1 MKAFKIII
9 LTSMILLTFS
19 IKAFSL
25 EDKEV
30 EEIKNALEIIYMERN
45 NMFIQG
51 NITDLPQFFNS
62 QTRYGGWALDHEVR
76 RIKYLR
82 KWADE
87 RGIEFKDISSELH
100 FRKVTGSGDK
110 AKVLANE
117 YYKFTYVYKE
127 NREIEN
133 VFGVGLIHNVDLIK
147 RDYQW
152 IINWDWYT
160 DCFEDA
166 LKSISAEIKNID
178 SPIDRIYTLPVES
191 RVSIDELGDSE
202 AELRRKKAVSYANKY
217 CGIPWASGF
226 EDRYNKKYKNYTGAG
241 GNCTNYVS
249 QCLGDK
255 EEGAGLPQW
264 GGWSSTKTKY
274 GQSEGS
280 PAWVNADAFKNYLLY
295 SGKGSLIKK
304 GEYKDLLSIDS
315 SGNSIFSKL
324 NYGDVICYSK
334 GGDIDHFAIV
344 TGFDSQGYP
353 LINSHTTDRFKVPFD
368 LGWGNKNIGFYFI
381 KINY

>member
-1 MKAFKIII
+1 MKAFKFII
-9 LTSMILLTFS
+9 LTSIFLLISS
-19 IKAFSL
+19 INAYSL
-25 EDKEV
+25 EDSEI
-30 EEIKNALEIIYMERN
+30 EEIKNALEIIYIERN
-45 NMFIQG
+45 NMFTQG

-62 QTRYGGWALDHEVR
+62 KSRYGGWALDHEVR

-82 KWADE
+82 KWAEE
-87 RGIEFKDISSELH
+87 RGIEFKNISSELH
-100 FRKVTGSGDK
+100 FRKITGSSDK

-117 YYKFTYVYKE
+117 YYKFTYVYKD
-127 NREIEN
+127 NREKEN

-147 RDYQW
+147 QDYQW

-166 LKSISAEIKNID
+166 LKSISAEIKNLD
-178 SPIDRIYTLPVES
+178 TPIDKAYTLPIES
-191 RVSIDELGDSE
+191 RISINELPDSDE
-202 AELRRKKAVSYANKY
+202 ALRRKKAVAYADKY

-241 GNCTNYVS
+241 GNCTNFVS

-255 EEGAGLPQW
+255 EEGAALKQW
-264 GGWSSTKTKY
+264 GGWHSTKTSY

-280 PAWVNADAFKNYLLY
+280 ASWVNADAFKNYLLY
-295 SGKGSLIKK
+295 SGKGTLIKK
-304 GEYKDLLSIDS
+304 GAYKDLISVDS

-324 NYGDVICYSK
+324 SYGDVICYSK

-344 TGFDSQGYP
+344 TGFDSNGYP
-353 LINSHTTDRFKVPFD
+353 LINSHTTDRYKVPFD